1 MARRSGMRVWSFGS
15 TGITRWIRMES
26 SAIHFFARPS
36 RDTWS
41 WFITPKRKETKMRGI
56 ENGKR
61 DAANNSNMRMHH
73 PPSPPN
79 ICVIPVDSHRLFLG
93 SFSHICDR
101 WSERTISQPAK
112 KWAWSHDHRP
122 STHTNNQSISWL
134 HLIYIMH
141 ANHQTWLAHLY
152 NVGLDMLQIIQAK
165 EGSFSCLPLIDWL
178 ILSQK
183 TPFTQ
188 LNPSPFFL
196 KANFPRRVRAAWRI
210 IFIPIARQFIYT
222 SISHPF
228 PPKAVSF

>member
-1 MARRSGMRVWSFGS
+1 M
-15 TGITRWIRMES
+15 
-26 SAIHFFARPS
+26 
-36 RDTWS
+36 
-41 WFITPKRKETKMRGI
+41 
-56 ENGKR
+56 
-61 DAANNSNMRMHH
+61 
-73 PPSPPN
+73 
-79 ICVIPVDSHRLFLG
+79 
-93 SFSHICDR
+93 
-101 WSERTISQPAK
+101 
-112 KWAWSHDHRP
+112 WAWSHDHRP

-141 ANHQTWLAHLY
+141 ANHQTWFAYLH
-152 NVGLDMLQIIQAK
+152 NVDLDMLQIIQAK

-228 PPKAVSF
+228 PPKPFRFKPHHWHTGHPSVGSRIPDKRVSERQIRSVLFLCRSR